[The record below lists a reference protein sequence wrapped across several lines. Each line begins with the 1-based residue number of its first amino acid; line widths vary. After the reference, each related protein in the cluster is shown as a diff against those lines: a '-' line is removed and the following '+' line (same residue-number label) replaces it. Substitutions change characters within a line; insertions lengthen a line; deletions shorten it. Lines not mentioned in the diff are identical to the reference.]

1 MAKRGDDRKE
11 AGSPNAE
18 ARSRQQKKNRRESLK
33 RGAGILGHINSACL
47 LKFRYRL
54 TPELRMCYA
63 RTATVMPAPTV
74 GIIHRNEF
82 RRRNMNINAG
92 IIDQQLTGIIE
103 GHPEYLPDGN
113 DFNKKRS
120 AAFVL
125 LCISTCLELP
135 FADAAELITDG
146 GNDAGVDGLNIGEVE
161 DGEFLVTIFQG
172 KYKIKDLTGTFN
184 FPENGVQ
191 KVVDTVQILFDPY
204 RTVALNNKI
213 APKIEEIR
221 SLIRDAYIP
230 NVRVIL
236 CNNGIGWTDQANNW
250 INKAKNDYGDKVE
263 FIHFNHNSI
272 VNILQRSKKV
282 DTTLTLNGQAIV
294 EDMNYMR
301 VLVGRVS
308 VHEIHRLF
316 DEHGDKLLERNIRR
330 YLGLHTNR
338 VNTAIHQTLCDP
350 QKSDK
355 FYFYNNGIT
364 MVCDK
369 FDYNAFQ
376 KTDYKVQLKNIQV
389 INGGQTCKTIQETLN
404 SVLPGIVSD
413 SAYVMLRIYQLAE
426 MRKDFVQDI
435 TYATNSQ
442 NPVDLRDLRS
452 NDEIQKQLELG
463 ISDLGYSYKRQREE
477 GVGGSNVITSSI
489 VAESVLAIWRQRPH
503 QAKFRRKEHF
513 GKLYEYIFKAL
524 NAAQALLAVLIFRTV
539 ENERKR
545 PASPSP
551 PDYLP
556 YASHYIS
563 MLIGKKILAD
573 MDTSLPEVSHR
584 NFRELLQQFE
594 SNQAKYH
601 EQAVDDMKNAL
612 ISCYG
617 NREIS
622 LQQLSATF
630 RRGDLLEM
638 LG

>member
-1 MAKRGDDRKE
+1 
-11 AGSPNAE
+11 
-18 ARSRQQKKNRRESLK
+18 
-33 RGAGILGHINSACL
+33 
-47 LKFRYRL
+47 
-54 TPELRMCYA
+54 
-63 RTATVMPAPTV
+63 
-74 GIIHRNEF
+74 
-82 RRRNMNINAG
+82 MNINAS
-92 IIDQQLTGIIE
+92 IIDQRVTGIVE
-103 GHPEYLPDGN
+103 DHPEWLPEGSDI
-113 DFNKKRS
+113 NKKKS

-125 LCISTCLELP
+125 LCISTCLEMPLE
-135 FADAAELITDG
+135 DAAELITEG
-146 GNDAGVDGLNIGEVE
+146 GNDAGVDGLHVGEVE
-161 DGEFLVTIFQG
+161 DGEFLVTVFQG
-172 KYKIKDLTGTFN
+172 KYKVKDLEGEAN

-191 KVVDTVQILFDPY
+191 KAVDTVQVLFDPY
-204 RTVALNNKI
+204 RRVALNKKI

-236 CNNGIGWTDQANNW
+236 CNNGAQWTEQTGHW
-250 INKAKNDYGDKVE
+250 IDEAKKDYGDKVD
-263 FIHFNHNSI
+263 FLHFNHDSI

-308 VHEIHRLF
+308 VQEIHRLF
-316 DEHGDKLLERNIRR
+316 NDHGDKLLERNIRR

-338 VNTAIHQTLCDP
+338 VNTAIHETLCDP
-350 QKSDK
+350 QRSDK

-364 MVCDK
+364 VVCDK

-376 KTDYKVQLKNIQV
+376 KSDYKVQLKNMQV

-404 SVLPGIVSD
+404 GVLSGIVGE
-413 SAYVMLRIYQLAE
+413 SAYVMVRIYQLAE
-426 MRKDFVQDI
+426 THKDFVQDI

-452 NDEIQKQLELG
+452 NDEIQKQLEIG
-463 ISDLGYSYKRQREE
+463 IADLGYTYKRQRDE
-477 GVGGSNVITSSI
+477 GGGGSSVITSSI

-513 GKLYEYIFKAL
+513 GKLYEDIFNDL
-524 NAAQALLAVLIFRTV
+524 NAAQALVAVLIFRAV

-545 PASPSP
+545 PTSSTP
-551 PDYLP
+551 PDFMP

-563 MLIGKKILAD
+563 MLIGRKLMGD
-573 MDTSLPEVSHR
+573 MGVSLIDVSHR
-584 NFRELLQQFE
+584 NFQEIVRKFE
-594 SNQAKYH
+594 DGQAEYH
-601 EQAVDDMKNAL
+601 ANAVKDVIDAL
-612 ISCYG
+612 KTCYG
-617 NREIS
+617 KREIS

-638 LG
+638 LGYMNE